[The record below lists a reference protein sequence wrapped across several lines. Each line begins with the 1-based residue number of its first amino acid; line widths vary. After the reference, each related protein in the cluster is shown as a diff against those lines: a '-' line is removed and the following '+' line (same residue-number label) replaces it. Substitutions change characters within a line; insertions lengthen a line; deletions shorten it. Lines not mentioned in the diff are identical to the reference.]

1 VKSRLLFT
9 QKDERVRNKKN
20 LQITAFIS
28 KVNFEANKNY
38 ANSFEKSAIFPE
50 DSSKNHKINLT
61 VIPD

>member
-1 VKSRLLFT
+1 MKGCGT
-9 QKDERVRNKKN
+9 KKN